1 MSTCILCRHVLC
13 FKLYIIIKCF
23 DAGGL
28 KLLLYCRGV
37 FQRHCHDDI
46 ILFESDNAS
55 LTDAISNH
63 MDMHLHMCK
72 QVLSSH
78 RPHVQYLILQVP
90 MHCKNTGGLE
100 IFHHYWWID
109 ELYAFNL
116 YCNS

>member
-28 KLLLYCRGV
+28 KLLLCCRGV

-55 LTDAISNH
+55 LTDAILSH
-63 MDMHLHMCK
+63 MGTFTCANRFFLLAIDHMY
-72 QVLSSH
+72 S
-78 RPHVQYLILQVP
+78 
-90 MHCKNTGGLE
+90 T
-100 IFHHYWWID
+100 
-109 ELYAFNL
+109 
-116 YCNS
+116 